1 MEPSE
6 HLTKY
11 NQLINLKEPEI
22 LEIWRKEQDNLKQK
36 LIKTDFYNF
45 NLDNT
50 NNINTSDNITELKYI
65 AGMDISASKQNPNI
79 AVSALVI
86 CDINL
91 KIVYEDYK
99 LVKMDEPYI
108 PGFLAFREVNHLVD
122 LINDLKETKPEY
134 IPQVILVDGNGIL
147 HVKGF
152 GLACH
157 LGVLVDIP
165 TIGCSKNVFNIDG
178 INRIKVKEIAKQYL
192 NKGGDYYPLIGDSGE
207 QWGWAYRS
215 NNESKNPMIISLGHK
230 ISNETALKIVKI
242 STIHRIPQP
251 IRFSDK
257 LSRRLIVEYENFIN
271 KNPEKDWDLKKF
283 LGDNYD
289 ILHNDLND

>member
-22 LEIWRKEQDNLKQK
+22 LEIWRKEQDNLKHK

-99 LVKMDEPYI
+99 LVKMDEPLYTWI
-108 PGFLAFREVNHLVD
+108 FSFQR
-122 LINDLKETKPEY
+122 
-134 IPQVILVDGNGIL
+134 
-147 HVKGF
+147 
-152 GLACH
+152 
-157 LGVLVDIP
+157 
-165 TIGCSKNVFNIDG
+165 SK
-178 INRIKVKEIAKQYL
+178 
-192 NKGGDYYPLIGDSGE
+192 S
-207 QWGWAYRS
+207 
-215 NNESKNPMIISLGHK
+215 
-230 ISNETALKIVKI
+230 
-242 STIHRIPQP
+242 
-251 IRFSDK
+251 FS
-257 LSRRLIVEYENFIN
+257 
-271 KNPEKDWDLKKF
+271 
-283 LGDNYD
+283 
-289 ILHNDLND
+289 